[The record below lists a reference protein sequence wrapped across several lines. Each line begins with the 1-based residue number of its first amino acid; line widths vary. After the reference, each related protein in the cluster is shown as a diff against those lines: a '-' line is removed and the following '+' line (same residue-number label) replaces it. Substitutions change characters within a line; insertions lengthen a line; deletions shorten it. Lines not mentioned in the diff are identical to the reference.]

1 MNVIKPL
8 VGIAVALAIG
18 FISGAQWVS
27 VDVENAR
34 HIGIAATLIREDQML
49 KFLEKSDIDRAKS
62 VQAEFLRSTIPEARS
77 QKIAWPS
84 DIQDILQR
92 RQELEK

>member
-49 KFLEKSDIDRAKS
+49 KFFGKIRYRPSEKRPGRIFAQHHPGSKISENSWAIRYSRHSA
-62 VQAEFLRSTIPEARS
+62 APARS
-77 QKIAWPS
+77 
-84 DIQDILQR
+84 
-92 RQELEK
+92 